1 LIVSRAD
8 LEAALAELQASC
20 LDPRAGIH
28 GPGTHAWALGRE
40 AINFVGGPRAAFLQ
54 LAHPYVA
61 YAIDQHSETRA
72 DVQGRFRRTF
82 ENVFAMT
89 MGDLDHALAAARRV
103 HAIHSRVNG
112 TIGHDLGGFRA
123 GHRYHANESSALL
136 WVWATLVDT
145 MVQVHELWVREL
157 TERFKDQLV
166 RDMHRFAALFAIP
179 PAELPADWAAF
190 RGYVDGMLASDLLV
204 VSPPAL
210 EMSRFLLEA
219 PRPVLAPLMAWMRV
233 MTAGLLPERLRDG
246 FQLRFGRPERA
257 LFTAT
262 GVALRPLYKLAPRPL
277 RWVPPYQAARARV
290 EGRPPPRSSRVVQR
304 LALSGISAATHP

>member
-1 LIVSRAD
+1 MIVSRAD
-8 LEAALAELQASC
+8 LEAALAGLEAGC
-20 LDPRAGIH
+20 LDRRAGIH

-40 AINFVGGPRAAFLQ
+40 AINFLGGPRAALLQ

-89 MGDLDHALAAARRV
+89 MGDVDRAFFAARRV
-103 HAIHSRVNG
+103 HAIHSRING
-112 TIGHDLGGFRA
+112 AIGHDVGGFPA

-145 MVQVHELWVREL
+145 MVQVHELWVRQL
-157 TERFKDQLV
+157 TDRFKDQLV

-179 PAELPADWAAF
+179 AAELPADWAAF

-210 EMSRFLLEA
+210 EMSRFLLDA
-219 PRPVLAPLMAWMRV
+219 PRPAVAPLFAWVRV

-246 FQLRFGRPERA
+246 FQLGFGRPQRA
-257 LFTAT
+257 LFAAT
-262 GVALRPLYKLAPRPL
+262 GAALRPLYKLAPRPL
-277 RWVPPYQAARARV
+277 RWVPAYAEARARV
-290 EGRPPPRSSRVVQR
+290 EGRPAPRSSRVMER
-304 LALSGISAATHP
+304 LAMRGIDTATHG